1 MQVKLSLT
9 CDLAQVPFKIS
20 EILDERTNITKEH
33 LGTFKAKVVKNLGAG
48 QEPTLAMID
57 EIDNLRKVLYLLDA
71 NLLESSQVLS
81 GYIQNRLP
89 APVMPDS
96 TPTQTYDNQHQQLEQ
111 LSEAL
116 NSLGG
121 RDDTSSQG

>member
-33 LGTFKAKVVKNLGAG
+33 LETFKAKVVKNLGAG

-89 APVMPDS
+89 PPVVPDS
-96 TPTQTYDNQHQQLEQ
+96 MPAQTYDNQHQQLEQ
-111 LSEAL
+111 LSEVL
-116 NSLGG
+116 DSLGG
-121 RDDTSSQG
+121 HDDTSSEG